1 MRLRNLLPIGA
12 LAFAVLCT
20 YALAKPQDTLKPTE
34 PKDARA
40 LIADANRLAW
50 LFNWPA
56 AGPLYE
62 EAERLFTQI
71 GDVQNALHA
80 KIGRVRSQAE
90 TMSFVDLSE
99 YLATE
104 LENPIV
110 AKDPKLRLW
119 ILAGKGYVDLE
130 IDVASAQRDWEEVLA
145 LAQSLGDKAWEARAS
160 GELGIIAFL
169 NGDGTKAQ
177 TLLAKAVFSAM
188 ATGDAGAQIRFL
200 SIIGQGLS
208 TLNRRDEGLE
218 FFNRALKLA
227 VATKDAAFPFMAHE
241 GKAEALAALGRRP
254 EAIALLTQALEEARS
269 QGKKGHEIQLLIIL
283 GGVYAGARD
292 YAKALEHLETAGQL
306 AQERRYYRILAQ
318 AMLDLARIYLD
329 QGELAKAEQRLAV
342 GLDASRRVGD
352 KYFLPRDLS
361 TLAELKLK
369 RGQVGEADA
378 LYEEAT
384 DVVEGL
390 LVNAPGAYAKSFMAG
405 AMSEIYLGH
414 FRLAALKKDAHLGF
428 RVLERVRGRTA
439 TDFLRSRPVDTSG
452 SAPPQSPIEREIVQL
467 QIQLMRA
474 ETPAERRALLDQ
486 LYTAEAKLAPVI
498 GERSSLKR
506 RALEEPTSLDKL
518 QASLRPDELILEYVL
533 DEPNSFCLAVGQQSA
548 IIITLP
554 AGRKRIEDLVRGFLT
569 EIKSKKPGTKEARE
583 LYSLLLEPVSDHRGK
598 ARLVIVP
605 DGEMHLLPFD
615 SLQDAKGQFVLYSHT
630 VTYSPSG
637 SALYFLREARSSTRP
652 SLAFLGVGDVAY
664 DQLTASTETG
674 KQSSGSAERGNS
686 RGLYDLQGAKFP
698 RLPGTKQEV
707 VNSGRLFGNT
717 SKVLLD
723 QQATEATFKSQPL
736 SEFAV
741 LHLAAHGVS
750 DTRFPDRAA
759 LVLGPD
765 PAATEDGLLQA
776 REISTLTLNAELTTL
791 TACDTGVGRLQGQ
804 EGIANLVRAFLLAGS
819 RTVVASLWSADDTF
833 TAALVKQF
841 YMNLKKGQD
850 KGSAL
855 RQAKI
860 ELLKKYGDQA
870 LPYYWAGFVMVGEG
884 GSRLSL
890 PK

>member
-1 MRLRNLLPIGA
+1 VVLSTSVLAEPQETPNPVAPRDAHALLA
-12 LAFAVLCT
+12 
-20 YALAKPQDTLKPTE
+20 E
-34 PKDARA
+34 
-40 LIADANRLAW
+40 ADRLAW

-62 EAERLFTQI
+62 EAERLFTEA
-71 GDVQNALHA
+71 GDPRNALHA
-80 KIGRVRSQAE
+80 KIGKVRSEAE
-90 TMSFVDLSE
+90 TMSFVDLSD
-99 YLATE
+99 YLTTA
-104 LENPIV
+104 LEDPVV

-130 IDVASAQRDWEEVLA
+130 IDVASAQRSWEEALA
-145 LAQSLGDKAWEARAS
+145 LAQSLGDKNWEARAS

-177 TLLAKAVFSAM
+177 SLLAKAVFSAM
-188 ATGDAGAQIRFL
+188 ANGDAGAQIRFL

-227 VATKDAAFPFMAHE
+227 EATKDAAFPFMAHE

-254 EAIALLTQALEEARS
+254 EAIALLNQALEEARS

-283 GGVYAGARD
+283 GGVYAGAKD
-292 YAKALEHLETAGQL
+292 YAKALEHLESAGQL
-306 AQERRYYRILAQ
+306 ALGRKYYRILAQ
-318 AMLDLARIYLD
+318 AMLELARIYLE
-329 QGELAKAEQRLAV
+329 QGDLTRAEQRLTF

-369 RGQVGEADA
+369 RGQVEEADA

-390 LVNAPGAYAKSFMAG
+390 LVNAPGAFARSFMVG

-414 FRLAALKKDAHLGF
+414 FRLAVHKKDAPLGF
-428 RVLERVRGRTA
+428 RALERVRGRTA
-439 TDFLRSRPVDTSG
+439 TDFLRSRPVDTN
-452 SAPPQSPIEREIVQL
+452 QSPPAQSPVEREIVQL
-467 QIQLMRA
+467 QIRLLRA

-486 LYTAEAKLAPVI
+486 LYTAEAKLAPII

-506 RALEEPTSLDKL
+506 RVLGEPASLEKL
-518 QASLRPDELILEYVL
+518 QASLRSDELILEYVL
-533 DEPNSFCLAVGQQSA
+533 DEPNSFCLAVGQQSS
-548 IIITLP
+548 IIFILP

-569 EIKSKKPGTKEARE
+569 EVKSKKPGTKEARE

-615 SLQDAKGQFVLYSHT
+615 SLQDARGQYVLYSHT
-630 VTYSPSG
+630 VTYAPSG

-664 DQLTASTETG
+664 DQLAASPLEAG
-674 KQSSGSAERGNS
+674 KQSSGSTERGNS

-707 VNSGRLFGNT
+707 VNSSRLFGNT
-717 SKVLLD
+717 SKMLLD
-723 QQATEATFKSQPL
+723 EQATEAAFKSLPL
-736 SEFAV
+736 ADFAV
-741 LHLAAHGVS
+741 LHLAAHGVA

-765 PAATEDGLLQA
+765 PSGSEDGLLQA
-776 REISTLTLNAELTTL
+776 REISVLTLNAELTTL

>member
-1 MRLRNLLPIGA
+1 MA
-12 LAFAVLCT
+12 E
-20 YALAKPQDTLKPTE
+20 PQDTRRPVA
-34 PKDARA
+34 PRDPHA
-40 LIADANRLAW
+40 LLAEADRLAW

-62 EAERLFTQI
+62 EAERLFTEA
-71 GDVQNALHA
+71 GDEQNALHA
-80 KIGRVRSQAE
+80 KVGKVRSEAE

-130 IDVASAQRDWEEVLA
+130 IDVASAQRAWEEVQA
-145 LAQSLGDKAWEARAS
+145 LAQSQGEKAWEARAS

-177 TLLAKAVFSAM
+177 SLLAKAIFSAM
-188 ATGDAGAQIRFL
+188 ANGDAGAQIRFL

-227 VATKDAAFPFMAHE
+227 EATKDAAFPFMAYE

-254 EAIALLTQALEEARS
+254 EAITLLNQALEEAKL

-283 GGVYAGARD
+283 GGVYAGTKNHT
-292 YAKALEHLETAGQL
+292 KALEHLETAGQL
-306 AQERRYYRILAQ
+306 ARERKYYRILAQ
-318 AMLDLARIYLD
+318 AMLELARIYLD
-329 QGELAKAEQRLAV
+329 QGELAKAEQRLNV

-369 RGQVGEADA
+369 RGQVEEADA

-390 LVNAPGAYAKSFMAG
+390 LVNAPGAYAKSFMVG

-414 FRLAALKKDAHLGF
+414 FRLAIQKNDAHLGF

-439 TDFLRSRPVDTSG
+439 TDFLRSRPADTTKSP
-452 SAPPQSPIEREIVQL
+452 PPQSPIEREIVQL
-467 QIQLMRA
+467 QIRLMRA
-474 ETPAERRALLDQ
+474 GTPTERRALLDQ
-486 LYTAEAKLAPVI
+486 LYTAEAKLAPII
-498 GERSSLKR
+498 GERSSR
-506 RALEEPTSLDKL
+506 RRRTLEEPTSLEKL
-518 QASLRPDELILEYVL
+518 QASLRSDELILEYVL
-533 DEPNSFCLAVGQQSA
+533 DEPNSFCFAIDQQSA
-548 IIITLP
+548 LIVTLP
-554 AGRKRIEDLVRGFLT
+554 AGRKRIEDLVRGFLA
-569 EIKSKKPGTKEARE
+569 EVKSKKPGTKEAQE
-583 LYSLLLEPVSDHRGK
+583 LHSLLLQPVSDHRGK

-615 SLQDAKGQFVLYSHT
+615 SLQNAKGQFVLYSHT

-637 SALYFLREARSSTRP
+637 SALYFLREVRSSTRP

-664 DQLTASTETG
+664 DQLTS
-674 KQSSGSAERGNS
+674 SSGAGNTTSGPKERGPA
-686 RGLYDLQGAKFP
+686 RGLYDLDGAKFP

-707 VNSGRLFGNT
+707 VNSSRLFGNT

-723 QQATEATFKSQPL
+723 EQATEAAFKSLPL
-736 SEFAV
+736 ADFAV

-765 PAATEDGLLQA
+765 PAAKEDGLLQA
-776 REISTLTLNAELTTL
+776 REISALTLHADLTTL
-791 TACDTGVGRLQGQ
+791 TACDTGAGRLQGQ

-841 YMNLKKGQD
+841 YTNLKKGQD

-860 ELLKKYGDQA
+860 DLLKKYGDQA

-884 GSRLSL
+884 AGRLSL